1 MVQLMGLAVVLLGA
15 DSAEEAVHVSARL
28 VGSSLEVGGHYE
40 IEVGFDVS
48 DGWSA
53 SEAGMPHA
61 ILQIEVPKAAKL
73 DGEVL
78 RTQGELSKNEYLQAP
93 YELLME
99 ENPTR
104 VGFTL
109 KREPEAGERFSFNV
123 LAYVSR
129 EGEEDSWFVRRRLE
143 LDLSGQ
149 AEGVVVSAERSDWGR
164 GRLLQLGDKA
174 SAFTLPRADGSKV
187 SLRGFRGKKNVV
199 VSTYRAH
206 W

>member
-1 MVQLMGLAVVLLGA
+1 MVQLMGLAVLLLGA
-15 DSAEEAVHVSARL
+15 DSAEAAVGVSARL
-28 VGSSLEVGGHYE
+28 NASSLEAGGNYE
-40 IEVGFDVS
+40 IELGFDVS
-48 DGWSA
+48 EGWSA

-61 ILQIEVPKAAKL
+61 ILQIEVPKSVKL
-73 DGEVL
+73 AGEVL
-78 RTQGELSKNEYLQAP
+78 KTQRELGKNEYLQAP
-93 YELLME
+93 YELLIE

-104 VGFTL
+104 VAFTL

-129 EGEEDSWFVRRRLE
+129 EDEEDSWFVRRRLE
-143 LDLSGQ
+143 LALSAQ
-149 AEGVVVSAERSDWGR
+149 AEGAVVSAERSDWGR

>member
-1 MVQLMGLAVVLLGA
+1 MVQLMGLAVLLLGA
-15 DSAEEAVHVSARL
+15 DSAEEAVQVSARL

-40 IEVGFDVS
+40 IELGFDVS
-48 DGWSA
+48 EGWSA
-53 SEAGMPHA
+53 SESGMAHA
-61 ILQIEVPKAAKL
+61 ILQIDVPKSVKL

-78 RTQGELSKNEYLQAP
+78 KGQKELSKNEYLQAP
-93 YELLME
+93 YERLIE

-104 VGFTL
+104 VGFRV
-109 KREPEAGERFSFNV
+109 KREPEAGERFRFNV

-129 EGEEDSWFVRRRLE
+129 EGEEDSWLVRRRLE

-164 GRLLQLGDKA
+164 GRLLQIGDKA